1 MYINLFYLLVLVL
14 ECLWFWNFMIEV
26 CFLIFLG
33 RFLIFLN
40 WGLELVLLGFIG
52 MVENFCLGIYK
63 KKKLFYKLNVF
74 FLVKE

>member
-1 MYINLFYLLVLVL
+1 
-14 ECLWFWNFMIEV
+14 MIEV

-63 KKKLFYKLNVF
+63 KKKLFYKNVF